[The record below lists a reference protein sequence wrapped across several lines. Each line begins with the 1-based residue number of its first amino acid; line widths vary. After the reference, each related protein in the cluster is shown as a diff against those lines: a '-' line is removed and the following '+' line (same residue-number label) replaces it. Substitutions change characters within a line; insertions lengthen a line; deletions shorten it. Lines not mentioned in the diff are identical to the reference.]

1 MARLPAGE
9 VRTLT
14 FSERLDAYER
24 LMRLDK
30 PIGILLLLWPTLW
43 ALWLA
48 RPGVLRLNVLL
59 IFLAGTVLTRSAG
72 CVINDLADRDFD
84 SHVERTKGRPLAAG
98 QLSPVE
104 ALALAVVLLALAFV
118 LVLQL
123 NRLAIYLSFFGL
135 AITVIYPFLK
145 RFFVFPQA
153 GLGIAFSFGIPMA
166 YAAQR
171 GVVPAAAWVM
181 MAATLFWIIAY
192 DTQYAM
198 VDRDDDVKL
207 GLRSSAILLGRYDVA
222 AVMMCQALFLGIMTA
237 VGMWQDLGPLYYGGL
252 LVASGLAVYQYQLI
266 KGRSREGCFRA
277 FLNNNWVGAAIF
289 AGLVLDLLSGDRS
302 FIVIAR

>member
-1 MARLPAGE
+1 M
-9 VRTLT
+9 TLT
-14 FSERLDAYER
+14 EKLDAYEQ

-48 RPGVLRLNVLL
+48 APGVLRLDVLL
-59 IFLAGTVLTRSAG
+59 IFLVGTVLMRSAG
-72 CVINDLADRDFD
+72 CIINDYADRNLDPQ
-84 SHVERTKGRPLAAG
+84 VKRTRDRPLATG
-98 QLSPVE
+98 QVKPVE
-104 ALALAVVLLALAFV
+104 ALVLAAVLLLLAFV

-123 NRLAIYLSFFGL
+123 HRLAIYLSIVGL
-135 AITVIYPFLK
+135 AVTVIYPYLK

-198 VDRDDDVKL
+198 VDRDDDTRIGVH
-207 GLRSSAILLGRYDVA
+207 SSAILLGRHDVA
-222 AVMMCQALFLGIMTA
+222 AVMACHAVFLTTMAAIG
-237 VGMWQDLGPLYYGGL
+237 VWHRLGVPYYL
-252 LVASGLAVYQYQLI
+252 GLALAAGFVAYQYRLI
-266 KGRSREGCFRA
+266 RERDRERCFKA
-277 FLNNNWVGAAIF
+277 FLSNNWVGMAIF
-289 AGLVLDLLSGDRS
+289 AGLMLDLLLGGRVYHG
-302 FIVIAR
+302 FAL